1 MADLAQHSNY
11 TARYSGLLDNLYVT
25 VVIAGVCLLGYEI
38 EIHVP
43 RRRGQEGP
51 FKRIP
56 EGLIS
61 EKKEE
66 DGEEDGKLRAARR
79 RLGSREAWEFA
90 YIFQPKAWRLN
101 PSPPVP
107 YVLMLVMATL
117 IIDIHQT

>member
-56 EGLIS
+56 VRLIRATKRVWRSWRLGESESRELKDKLSQEGLIS

-90 YIFQPKAWRLN
+90 
-101 PSPPVP
+101 
-107 YVLMLVMATL
+107 
-117 IIDIHQT
+117 